1 MSVASTL
8 LAEYETAIS
17 AVLKGQS
24 YSIGGRSMT
33 RANLA
38 ELEIGRDKYKREVA
52 RETSGGMPVTGMT
65 PMDD

>member
-1 MSVASTL
+1 MTVASTL

-17 AVLKGQS
+17 KVLTGQA
-24 YSIGGRSMT
+24 YSIAGRSVT

-38 ELEIGRDKYKREVA
+38 ELERGRDKYKREVA
-52 RETSGGMPVTGMT
+52 RETTGGMPATGMT

>member
-17 AVLKGQS
+17 KVLRGQA
-24 YSIGGRSMT
+24 YSIAGRSVT

-38 ELEIGRDKYKREVA
+38 ELEKGRDKYKLEVA
-52 RETSGGMPVTGMT
+52 RETSGGISIRGIT
-65 PMDD
+65 PLE